1 VALSI
6 GTDSHAVIDG
16 FEEARAIEMGARLAS
31 EQRGVVATHTLLEAA
46 TSNGMKALGW
56 DAGALATGKLADF
69 VSVRLDSLRT
79 AGCDPS
85 LASTAIFAASAADVD
100 MVVVGGR
107 PVVEGGAHLA
117 VPDVAGE
124 LAAAIATLYP

>member
-1 VALSI
+1 
-6 GTDSHAVIDG
+6 
-16 FEEARAIEMGARLAS
+16 
-31 EQRGVVATHTLLEAA
+31 
-46 TSNGMKALGW
+46 
-56 DAGALATGKLADF
+56 
-69 VSVRLDSLRT
+69 LDSLRT